1 MKNSLTGF
9 KKNLMIFLIQNL
21 ILNKDEDELI

>member
-9 KKNLMIFLIQNL
+9 KTNFMIFLIQNL